1 MGAGCHV
8 AACERLQRSEEGLGS
23 SAAAVVGGCE
33 EPDLMVWEPYSG
45 PPEESECFSA
55 LSYLSSHST
64 CTFLYNQEMQKL
76 DIWIYNY

>member
-1 MGAGCHV
+1 MGACFHV
-8 AACERLQRSEEGLGS
+8 AACECLQRSEEGIGS

-33 EPDLMVWEPYSG
+33 EPDLVVWEPNSV

-64 CTFLYNQEMQKL
+64 CTFLYNKEMQ
-76 DIWIYNY
+76 N